1 MYSMTSI
8 ENIRS
13 QFPALGQS
21 VWGKP
26 LVYLDNGATSQ
37 KPQCVIDLVDR
48 MHCGANANVHRAMHK
63 LSDDATAL
71 YEGAREKVREF
82 INAPAREN
90 IIFTSGTTASIN
102 LVASSF
108 CRKFLGEGDEIII
121 SGDSHHS
128 NIVPWQMACQ
138 AAGASIKV
146 IPVLENGMWDME
158 AFRSLLGSRVKI
170 IAVEHISNVLGI
182 VNPIK
187 EIIGLAHAQ
196 GIPVLVDGAQ
206 GIVHCEVD
214 VQELDC
220 DFYAFSGHKIYAA
233 TGSGVL
239 YGKQEL
245 LEQMPPYMG
254 GGDMVDTVT
263 FEKTTYAP
271 LPLKF
276 EAGTP
281 NFIAQAS
288 LAPAL
293 EFAQSLREGE
303 IARVIEEQECA
314 IVEYLRSA
322 LQEIEGCT
330 IYGLPPVEEAAAGL
344 DAGLAGTAELG
355 ASGELGEP
363 ARFGEPGSKI
373 PLFSFNIQGCFPSDL
388 AQLLDKMG
396 VAVRTGLMC
405 CEPLMTRFGVTSM
418 VRVSFLPYN
427 TLEEAKYFIESLKR
441 AVRMLL

>member
-8 ENIRS
+8 DDIRS
-13 QFPALGQS
+13 RFPALGQM

-37 KPQCVIDLVDR
+37 KPQCVIDLVDK

-90 IIFTSGTTASIN
+90 IIFTGGTTASIN

-158 AFRSLLGSRVKI
+158 AFRNLLGGSVKI

-187 EIIGLAHAQ
+187 EVIDLAHSQ

-206 GIVHCEVD
+206 GIVHCKVD

-239 YGKQEL
+239 YGKQQL
-245 LEQMPPYMG
+245 LDQMPPYMG

-303 IARVIEEQECA
+303 IARVIEDQECA
-314 IVEYLRSA
+314 IVEYLRST

-330 IYGLPPVEEAAAGL
+330 IYGLPPV
-344 DAGLAGTAELG
+344 DGTSVVL
-355 ASGELGEP
+355 
-363 ARFGEPGSKI
+363 GEPGSKI

-427 TLEEAKYFIESLKR
+427 TLEEAKYFVASLKR

>member
-1 MYSMTSI
+1 MYSMNSI
-8 ENIRS
+8 DEIRG

-37 KPQCVIDLVDR
+37 KPQCVIDLVNK

-71 YEGAREKVREF
+71 YEGAREKVRQF

-108 CRKFLGEGDEIII
+108 CRKFLREGDEIII

-128 NIVPWQMACQ
+128 NIVPWQMACE

-146 IPVLENGMWDME
+146 IPVLDNGMWDME
-158 AFRSLLGSRVKI
+158 AFRGLLGDKVRIV
-170 IAVEHISNVLGI
+170 AVEHISNVLGI
-182 VNPIK
+182 VNPV
-187 EIIGLAHAQ
+187 EEVIGLAHAQ

-206 GIVHCEVD
+206 GIVHCKVD
-214 VQELDC
+214 VQEMDC
-220 DFYAFSGHKIYAA
+220 DFYVFSGHKIYAA
-233 TGSGVL
+233 TGSGIL
-239 YGKQEL
+239 YGKVEL

-263 FEKTTYAP
+263 FGKTTYAP

-293 EFAQSLREGE
+293 EFAQNLREGE
-303 IARVIEEQECA
+303 IAQVIELEERKIIA
-314 IVEYLRSA
+314 YLKEEF
-322 LQEIEGCT
+322 QKIDGCT
-330 IYGLPPVEEAAAGL
+330 VYGLGWMQQEGAAEPL
-344 DAGLAGTAELG
+344 WG
-355 ASGELGEP
+355 APGIFP
-363 ARFGEPGSKI
+363 EPGR
-373 PLFSFNIQGCFPSDL
+373 LYH
-388 AQLLDKMG
+388 
-396 VAVRTGLMC
+396 
-405 CEPLMTRFGVTSM
+405 TSC
-418 VRVSFLPYN
+418 R
-427 TLEEAKYFIESLKR
+427 
-441 AVRMLL
+441 

>member
-1 MYSMTSI
+1 MYSMNSI
-8 ENIRS
+8 EEIRG
-13 QFPALGQS
+13 QFPALEQK
-21 VWGKP
+21 VYGKP

-37 KPQCVIDLVDR
+37 KPQCVLDLLDL
-48 MHCGANANVHRAMHK
+48 MHKGANANVHRAMHK

-82 INAPAREN
+82 INAPHKES

-108 CRKFLGEGDEIII
+108 CRKFLKEGDEVIV

-128 NIVPWQMACQ
+128 NIVPWQLACE
-138 AAGASIKV
+138 AVGAVVKP
-146 IPVLENGMWDME
+146 IPVKENGELDLE
-158 AFRSLLGSRVKI
+158 AYKEMLNGRVKI
-170 IAVEHISNVLGI
+170 VAVEHISNVLGI
-182 VNPIK
+182 INPIK
-187 EIIGLAHAQ
+187 EVIDAAHGL

-206 GIVHCEVD
+206 GIVHAKVD

-220 DFYAFSGHKIYAA
+220 DFYVFSGHKIYAA

-239 YGKQEL
+239 YGRKEL
-245 LEQMPPYMG
+245 LEAMPPYMG

-263 FEKTTYAP
+263 FGKTTYAP

-288 LAPAL
+288 LKPAL
-293 EFAQSLREGE
+293 EFVQSLREGE
-303 IARVIEEQECA
+303 IAKVVEAEEKKIIA
-314 IVEYLRSA
+314 YLKEE
-322 LQEIEGCT
+322 LQKIEGCR
-330 IYGLPPVEEAAAGL
+330 IYGDV
-344 DAGLAGTAELG
+344 DG
-355 ASGELGEP
+355 A
-363 ARFGEPGSKI
+363 FGEPGSKI
-373 PLFSFNIQGCFPSDL
+373 PLFSFNIEGCFPSDL

-405 CEPLMTRFGVTSM
+405 CEPLMARFGVTSM

-427 TLEEAKYFIESLKR
+427 TLGEAEYFIASLQR
-441 AVRMLL
+441 AVRMLR

>member
-1 MYSMTSI
+1 MNSI
-8 ENIRS
+8 EEIRG
-13 QFPALGQS
+13 QFPALQQL
-21 VWGKP
+21 VYGKP

-37 KPQCVIDLVDR
+37 KPQCVIDLVDK
-48 MHCGANANVHRAMHK
+48 MHNGANANVHRAMHK

-108 CRKFLGEGDEIII
+108 CRKFLREGDEVIV

-128 NIVPWQMACQ
+128 NIVPWQLACES
-138 AAGASIKV
+138 AGAVVKA
-146 IPVLENGMWDME
+146 IPVLECGELDME
-158 AFRSLLGSRVKI
+158 AYKGMLSGKVKI
-170 IAVEHISNVLGI
+170 VAVEHISNVLGI
-182 VNPIK
+182 VNPVK
-187 EIIGLAHAQ
+187 EVIDCAHAQ

-206 GIVHCEVD
+206 GIVHAKVD

-239 YGKQEL
+239 YGRKEL
-245 LEQMPPYMG
+245 LEAMPPYMG

-288 LAPAL
+288 LAPAV

-303 IARVIEEQECA
+303 IAAVVEAEEKKIIA
-314 IVEYLRSA
+314 YLREE
-322 LQEIEGCT
+322 LQKIEGCR
-330 IYGLPPVEEAAAGL
+330 IYGVPEA
-344 DAGLAGTAELG
+344 DDVELG
-355 ASGELGEP
+355 M
-363 ARFGEPGSKI
+363 PGSKI
-373 PLFSFNIQGCFPSDL
+373 PLFSFNIEGCFPSDL

-405 CEPLMTRFGVTSM
+405 CEPLMARFGVTSM

-427 TLEEAKYFIESLKR
+427 TLQEAEYFIASLHR
-441 AVRMLL
+441 AVRMLR

>member
-1 MYSMTSI
+1 MYSMNSI
-8 ENIRS
+8 EEIRG
-13 QFPALGQS
+13 QFPALQQL
-21 VWGKP
+21 VYGKP

-37 KPQCVIDLVDR
+37 KPLCVIDLVDR
-48 MHCGANANVHRAMHK
+48 MHKGANANVHRAMHK

-82 INAPAREN
+82 VNAPGREN

-108 CRKFLGEGDEIII
+108 CRKFLKEGDEVIV

-128 NIVPWQMACQ
+128 NIVPWQLACE
-138 AAGASIKV
+138 AAGAV
-146 IPVLENGMWDME
+146 VRPIPVKENGELDME
-158 AFRSLLGSRVKI
+158 AYKEMLSGRVKI
-170 IAVEHISNVLGI
+170 VAVEHISNVLGI
-182 VNPIK
+182 INPIK
-187 EIIGLAHAQ
+187 EVIDAAHVL

-206 GIVHCEVD
+206 GIVHAKVD

-220 DFYAFSGHKIYAA
+220 DFYVFSGHKIYAA

-239 YGKQEL
+239 YGKKEL
-245 LEQMPPYMG
+245 LEAMPPYMG

-263 FEKTTYAP
+263 FGKTTYAP

-288 LAPAL
+288 LKPAL

-303 IARVIEEQECA
+303 IAKVVEAEEKKIIA
-314 IVEYLRSA
+314 YLKEE
-322 LQEIEGCT
+322 LQKIEGCR
-330 IYGLPPVEEAAAGL
+330 IYGDV
-344 DAGLAGTAELG
+344 DG
-355 ASGELGEP
+355 A
-363 ARFGEPGSKI
+363 FGEPGSKI
-373 PLFSFNIQGCFPSDL
+373 PLFSFNIEGCFPSDL

-405 CEPLMTRFGVTSM
+405 CEPLMARFGVTSM

-427 TLEEAKYFIESLKR
+427 TLGEAEYFIASLQR
-441 AVRMLL
+441 AARMLR

>member
-1 MYSMTSI
+1 MYSMKTV
-8 ENIRS
+8 EDIRT
-13 QFPALGQS
+13 QFPALQQS
-21 VWGKP
+21 VYGKP

-37 KPQCVIDLVDR
+37 KPQCVIDLVDG
-48 MHCGANANVHRAMHK
+48 MHKGANANVHRAMHK

-71 YEGAREKVREF
+71 YEGAREKVRQF
-82 INAPAREN
+82 INAPGREN

-108 CRKFLGEGDEIII
+108 CRKFVGEGDVVLV

-128 NIVPWQMACQ
+128 NIVPWQLACE
-138 AAGASIKV
+138 AAGASVKA
-146 IPVLENGMWDME
+146 IPVLESGELDIE
-158 AFRSLLGSRVKI
+158 AYKELLSGSRVKI
-170 IAVEHISNVLGI
+170 VAVEHISNVMGI
-182 VNPIK
+182 VNPVK
-187 EIIGLAHAQ
+187 EMTALAHAQ

-206 GIVHCEVD
+206 GIVHARVD
-214 VQELDC
+214 VQDMDC

-239 YGKQEL
+239 YGRREL
-245 LEQMPPYMG
+245 LEAMPPYMG

-271 LPLKF
+271 LPLKY

-303 IARVIEEQECA
+303 IARVVEEQEKS
-314 IVEYLRSA
+314 IIEYLRVA
-322 LQEIEGCT
+322 LQEIEGCR
-330 IYGLPPVEEAAAGL
+330 IYGLPAREDV
-344 DAGLAGTAELG
+344 ELG
-355 ASGELGEP
+355 M
-363 ARFGEPGSKI
+363 PGSKI
-373 PLFSFNIQGCFPSDL
+373 PLFSFNIEGCFPSDL

-396 VAVRTGLMC
+396 IAVRTGLMC
-405 CEPLMTRFGVTSM
+405 CEPLMARFGVTSM

-427 TLEEAKYFIESLKR
+427 TLQEAEYFIASLKR
-441 AVRMLL
+441 AARMLR

>member
-1 MYSMTSI
+1 
-8 ENIRS
+8 
-13 QFPALGQS
+13 
-21 VWGKP
+21 
-26 LVYLDNGATSQ
+26 
-37 KPQCVIDLVDR
+37 
-48 MHCGANANVHRAMHK
+48 MHK

-82 INAPAREN
+82 VNAPGREN

-108 CRKFLGEGDEIII
+108 CRKFLKEGDEVIV

-128 NIVPWQMACQ
+128 NIVPWQLACE
-138 AAGASIKV
+138 AAGAV
-146 IPVLENGMWDME
+146 VRPIPVKENGELDME
-158 AFRSLLGSRVKI
+158 AYRNMLSGRVKI
-170 IAVEHISNVLGI
+170 VAVEHISNVLGI
-182 VNPIK
+182 INPIK
-187 EIIGLAHAQ
+187 EMIDAAHAL

-206 GIVHCEVD
+206 GIVHAKVD

-220 DFYAFSGHKIYAA
+220 DFYVFSGHKIYAA

-239 YGKQEL
+239 YGRKEL
-245 LEQMPPYMG
+245 LEAMPPYMG

-263 FEKTTYAP
+263 FGKTTYAP

-288 LAPAL
+288 LKPAL

-303 IARVIEEQECA
+303 IAKVVEAEEKKIIA
-314 IVEYLRSA
+314 YLKEE
-322 LQEIEGCT
+322 LQKIEGCR
-330 IYGLPPVEEAAAGL
+330 IYGDV
-344 DAGLAGTAELG
+344 DG
-355 ASGELGEP
+355 A
-363 ARFGEPGSKI
+363 FGEPGSKI
-373 PLFSFNIQGCFPSDL
+373 PLFSFNIEGCFPSDL

-405 CEPLMTRFGVTSM
+405 CEPLMARFGVTSM

-427 TLEEAKYFIESLKR
+427 TLGEAEYFIASLQR
-441 AVRMLL
+441 AARMLR

>member
-1 MYSMTSI
+1 MYRMNSI
-8 ENIRS
+8 EEIRG
-13 QFPALGQS
+13 QFPALKQL
-21 VWGKP
+21 VYGKP

-37 KPQCVIDLVDR
+37 KPLCVIDLVDR
-48 MHCGANANVHRAMHK
+48 MHKGANANVHRAMHK

-82 INAPAREN
+82 INARHKES

-108 CRKFLGEGDEIII
+108 CRKFLKEGDEVIV

-128 NIVPWQMACQ
+128 NIVPWQLACE
-138 AAGASIKV
+138 AAGAV
-146 IPVLENGMWDME
+146 VRPIPVKENGELDME
-158 AFRSLLGSRVKI
+158 AYREMLNGRVKI
-170 IAVEHISNVLGI
+170 VAVEHISNVLGI
-182 VNPIK
+182 INPIK
-187 EIIGLAHAQ
+187 EVIDAAHAL

-206 GIVHCEVD
+206 GIVHAKVD

-220 DFYAFSGHKIYAA
+220 DFYVFSGHKIYAA

-239 YGKQEL
+239 YGRKEL
-245 LEQMPPYMG
+245 LEAMPP
-254 GGDMVDTVT
+254 GDMVDTVT
-263 FEKTTYAP
+263 FGKTTYAP

-288 LAPAL
+288 LKPAL

-303 IARVIEEQECA
+303 IAKVVEAEEKKIIA
-314 IVEYLRSA
+314 YLKEE
-322 LQEIEGCT
+322 LQKIEGCR
-330 IYGLPPVEEAAAGL
+330 IYGDV
-344 DAGLAGTAELG
+344 DG
-355 ASGELGEP
+355 A
-363 ARFGEPGSKI
+363 FGEPGSKI
-373 PLFSFNIQGCFPSDL
+373 PLFSFNIEGCFPSDL

-405 CEPLMTRFGVTSM
+405 CEPLMARFGVTSM

-427 TLEEAKYFIESLKR
+427 TLGEAEYFIASLQR
-441 AVRMLL
+441 AARMLR

>member
-1 MYSMTSI
+1 MYSMNSI
-8 ENIRS
+8 EEIRG
-13 QFPALGQS
+13 QFPALEQK
-21 VWGKP
+21 VYGKP

-37 KPQCVIDLVDR
+37 KPQCVLDLLDL
-48 MHCGANANVHRAMHK
+48 MHKGANANVHRAMHK

-82 INAPAREN
+82 INARHKES

-108 CRKFLGEGDEIII
+108 CRKFLKEGDEVIV

-128 NIVPWQMACQ
+128 NIVPWQLACE
-138 AAGASIKV
+138 AAGAV
-146 IPVLENGMWDME
+146 VRPIPVKENGELDME
-158 AFRSLLGSRVKI
+158 AYKEMLSGRVKI
-170 IAVEHISNVLGI
+170 VAVEHISNVLGI
-182 VNPIK
+182 INPIK
-187 EIIGLAHAQ
+187 EVIDAAHAL

-206 GIVHCEVD
+206 GIVHAKVD

-220 DFYAFSGHKIYAA
+220 DFYVFSGHKIYAA

-239 YGKQEL
+239 YGRKEL
-245 LEQMPPYMG
+245 LEAMPPYMG

-263 FEKTTYAP
+263 FGKTTYAP

-288 LAPAL
+288 LKPAL

-303 IARVIEEQECA
+303 IAKVVEAEEKKIIA
-314 IVEYLRSA
+314 YLKEE
-322 LQEIEGCT
+322 LQKIEGCR
-330 IYGLPPVEEAAAGL
+330 IYGDV
-344 DAGLAGTAELG
+344 DG
-355 ASGELGEP
+355 A
-363 ARFGEPGSKI
+363 FGEPGSKI
-373 PLFSFNIQGCFPSDL
+373 PLFSFNIEGCFPSDL

-405 CEPLMTRFGVTSM
+405 CEPLMASFGVTSM

-427 TLEEAKYFIESLKR
+427 TLGEAEYFIASLQR
-441 AVRMLL
+441 AARMLR

>member
-1 MYSMTSI
+1 MNSI
-8 ENIRS
+8 EEIRG
-13 QFPALGQS
+13 QFPALQQL
-21 VWGKP
+21 VYGKP

-37 KPQCVIDLVDR
+37 KPQCVIDLVDK
-48 MHCGANANVHRAMHK
+48 MHNGANANVHRAMHK

-108 CRKFLGEGDEIII
+108 CRKFLKEGDEVIV

-128 NIVPWQMACQ
+128 NIVPWQLACE
-138 AAGASIKV
+138 AAGAVVKA
-146 IPVLENGMWDME
+146 IPVLECGELDME
-158 AFRSLLGSRVKI
+158 AYKGMLSGKVKI
-170 IAVEHISNVLGI
+170 VAVEHISNVLGI
-182 VNPIK
+182 VNPVK
-187 EIIGLAHAQ
+187 EVIDCAHAQ

-206 GIVHCEVD
+206 GIVHAKVD

-239 YGKQEL
+239 YGRKEL
-245 LEQMPPYMG
+245 LEAMPPYMG

-303 IARVIEEQECA
+303 IAAVVEAEEKKIIA
-314 IVEYLRSA
+314 YLTEQ
-322 LQEIEGCT
+322 LQKIEGCR
-330 IYGLPPVEEAAAGL
+330 IYGLPEA
-344 DAGLAGTAELG
+344 DDVELG
-355 ASGELGEP
+355 M
-363 ARFGEPGSKI
+363 PGSKI
-373 PLFSFNIQGCFPSDL
+373 PLFSFNIEGCFPSDL

-405 CEPLMTRFGVTSM
+405 CEPLMARFGVTSM

-427 TLEEAKYFIESLKR
+427 TLQEAEYFIASLHR
-441 AVRMLL
+441 AVRMLR

>member
-1 MYSMTSI
+1 MCSMKSI
-8 ENIRS
+8 EDIRGN
-13 QFPALGQS
+13 FPALQQS

-63 LSDDATAL
+63 LSDEATAL

-108 CRKFLGEGDEIII
+108 CRKFLREGDKVMI

-128 NIVPWQMACQ
+128 NIVPWQMACE
-138 AAGASIKV
+138 AVGASIVV
-146 IPVLENGMWDME
+146 IPVKDNGELDME
-158 AFRSLLGSRVKI
+158 EFHRLLDEKVKI
-170 IAVEHISNVLGI
+170 VAVEHISNVLGL
-182 VNPIK
+182 VNPVK
-187 EIIGLAHAQ
+187 EVIEAAHSKGAA
-196 GIPVLVDGAQ
+196 VLVDGAQ
-206 GIVHCEVD
+206 GVVHCKVD
-214 VQELDC
+214 VQEMDC
-220 DFYAFSGHKIYAA
+220 DFYVFSGHKIYAT
-233 TGSGVL
+233 TGSGVV
-239 YGKQEL
+239 YGKKEL
-245 LEQMPPYMG
+245 LEAMPPYMG

-303 IARVIEEQECA
+303 IAEVIEAEERKIIA
-314 IVEYLRSA
+314 YLKDE
-322 LQEIEGCT
+322 LQKIEGCT
-330 IYGLPPVEEAAAGL
+330 VYGLGWMQQE
-344 DAGLAGTAELG
+344 GTAEPQWG
-355 ASGELGEP
+355 A
-363 ARFGEPGSKI
+363 PGSKI
-373 PLFSFNIQGCFPSDL
+373 PLFSFNIEGCFPSDL

-427 TLEEAKYFIESLKR
+427 TLKEAEYFIASLQR
-441 AVRMLL
+441 AVRMLR

>member
-1 MYSMTSI
+1 MKSI
-8 ENIRS
+8 EDIRGN
-13 QFPALGQS
+13 FPALQQN

-63 LSDDATAL
+63 LSDEATAL

-108 CRKFLGEGDEIII
+108 CRKFLREGDKVMI

-128 NIVPWQMACQ
+128 NIVPWQMACEM
-138 AAGASIKV
+138 AGASIVV
-146 IPVLENGMWDME
+146 IPVKDNGELDME
-158 AFRSLLGSRVKI
+158 EFHRLLDEKVKI
-170 IAVEHISNVLGI
+170 VAVEHISNVLGL
-182 VNPIK
+182 VNPVK
-187 EIIGLAHAQ
+187 EVIEAAHSKGAA
-196 GIPVLVDGAQ
+196 VLVDGAQ
-206 GIVHCEVD
+206 GIVHCKVD

-220 DFYAFSGHKIYAA
+220 DFYVFSGHKIYAT
-233 TGSGVL
+233 TGSGVV
-239 YGKQEL
+239 YGKKEL
-245 LEQMPPYMG
+245 LEAMPPYMG

-293 EFAQSLREGE
+293 EFAKSLREGE
-303 IARVIEEQECA
+303 IAQVIEAEERKIIA
-314 IVEYLRSA
+314 YLKEE
-322 LQEIEGCT
+322 LLKIEGCT
-330 IYGLPPVEEAAAGL
+330 VYGLGWMQQEGAAEPQL
-344 DAGLAGTAELG
+344 GT
-355 ASGELGEP
+355 
-363 ARFGEPGSKI
+363 PGSKI
-373 PLFSFNIQGCFPSDL
+373 PLFSFNIEGCFPSDL

-405 CEPLMTRFGVTSM
+405 CEPLMARFGVTSM

-427 TLEEAKYFIESLKR
+427 TLQEAEHFIASLHR
-441 AVRMLL
+441 AVRMLR

>member
-1 MYSMTSI
+1 MYSMNSI
-8 ENIRS
+8 EEIRG
-13 QFPALGQS
+13 QFPALEQK
-21 VWGKP
+21 VYGKP

-37 KPQCVIDLVDR
+37 KPQCVLDLLDL
-48 MHCGANANVHRAMHK
+48 MHKGANANVHRAMHK

-82 INAPAREN
+82 INAQHKES

-108 CRKFLGEGDEIII
+108 CRKFLKEGDEVIV

-128 NIVPWQMACQ
+128 NIVPWQLACE
-138 AAGASIKV
+138 AAGAV
-146 IPVLENGMWDME
+146 VRPIPVKENGELDME
-158 AFRSLLGSRVKI
+158 AYKEMLNGRVKI
-170 IAVEHISNVLGI
+170 VAVEHISNVLGI
-182 VNPIK
+182 INPIK
-187 EIIGLAHAQ
+187 EVIDAAHEL

-206 GIVHCEVD
+206 GIVHAKVD

-220 DFYAFSGHKIYAA
+220 DFYVFSGHKIYAA

-239 YGKQEL
+239 YGRKEL
-245 LEQMPPYMG
+245 LEAMPPYMG

-263 FEKTTYAP
+263 FGKTTYAP

-288 LAPAL
+288 LKPAL

-303 IARVIEEQECA
+303 IAKVVEAEEKKIIA
-314 IVEYLRSA
+314 YLKGE
-322 LQEIEGCT
+322 LQKIGGCR
-330 IYGLPPVEEAAAGL
+330 IYGDV
-344 DAGLAGTAELG
+344 DG
-355 ASGELGEP
+355 A
-363 ARFGEPGSKI
+363 FGEPGSKI
-373 PLFSFNIQGCFPSDL
+373 PLFSFNIEGCFPSDL

-405 CEPLMTRFGVTSM
+405 CEPLMARFGVTSM

-427 TLEEAKYFIESLKR
+427 TLGEAEYFIASLQR
-441 AVRMLL
+441 AVRMLR

>member
-1 MYSMTSI
+1 MNSI
-8 ENIRS
+8 EEIRGE
-13 QFPALGQS
+13 FPALQQL
-21 VWGKP
+21 VYGKP

-48 MHCGANANVHRAMHK
+48 MHNGANANVHRAMHK
-63 LSDDATAL
+63 LSDDATSL

-82 INAPAREN
+82 INAPGREN

-108 CRKFLGEGDEIII
+108 CRKFLSEGDEVIV

-128 NIVPWQMACQ
+128 NIVPWQLACQ
-138 AAGASIKV
+138 AAGATVKP
-146 IPVLENGMWDME
+146 IPVLENGELDME
-158 AFRSLLGSRVKI
+158 AYRNMLSGRVKI
-170 IAVEHISNVLGI
+170 VAVEHISNVLGI
-182 VNPIK
+182 ISPVK
-187 EIIGLAHAQ
+187 EVIDAAHAL

-206 GIVHCEVD
+206 GIVHAKVD

-220 DFYAFSGHKIYAA
+220 DFYVFSGHKIYAA

-239 YGKQEL
+239 YGKKEL
-245 LEQMPPYMG
+245 LEAMPPYMG

-303 IARVIEEQECA
+303 IASVVEAEEKKIIA
-314 IVEYLRSA
+314 YLREE
-322 LQEIEGCT
+322 LQKIEGCR
-330 IYGLPPVEEAAAGL
+330 IYG
-344 DAGLAGTAELG
+344 DADG
-355 ASGELGEP
+355 A
-363 ARFGEPGSKI
+363 FGEPGSKI
-373 PLFSFNIQGCFPSDL
+373 PLFSFTIEGCFPSDL

-427 TLEEAKYFIESLKR
+427 TLQEAEYFIKSLHR
-441 AVRMLL
+441 AVRMLR

>member
-1 MYSMTSI
+1 MNSI
-8 ENIRS
+8 EEIRG
-13 QFPALGQS
+13 QFPALQQL
-21 VWGKP
+21 VYGKP

-37 KPQCVIDLVDR
+37 KPQCVIDLVDK
-48 MHCGANANVHRAMHK
+48 MHNGANANVHRAMHK

-108 CRKFLGEGDEIII
+108 CRKFLREGDEVIV

-128 NIVPWQMACQ
+128 NIVPWQLACES
-138 AAGASIKV
+138 AGAVVKA
-146 IPVLENGMWDME
+146 IPVLECGELDME
-158 AFRSLLGSRVKI
+158 AYKGMLSGKVKI
-170 IAVEHISNVLGI
+170 VAVEHISNVLGI
-182 VNPIK
+182 VNPVK
-187 EIIGLAHAQ
+187 EVIDCAHAQ

-206 GIVHCEVD
+206 GIVHAKVD

-239 YGKQEL
+239 YGRKEL
-245 LEQMPPYMG
+245 LEAMPPYMG

-303 IARVIEEQECA
+303 IAAVVEAEEKKIIA
-314 IVEYLRSA
+314 YLREE
-322 LQEIEGCT
+322 LQKIEGCR
-330 IYGLPPVEEAAAGL
+330 IYGVPEA
-344 DAGLAGTAELG
+344 DDVELG
-355 ASGELGEP
+355 M
-363 ARFGEPGSKI
+363 PGSKI
-373 PLFSFNIQGCFPSDL
+373 PLFSFNIEGCFPSDL

-405 CEPLMTRFGVTSM
+405 CEPLMARFGVTSM

-427 TLEEAKYFIESLKR
+427 TLQEAEYFIASLHR
-441 AVRMLL
+441 AVRMLR

>member
-1 MYSMTSI
+1 MKSI
-8 ENIRS
+8 EDIRGN
-13 QFPALGQS
+13 FPALQQS

-37 KPQCVIDLVDR
+37 KPQCVIDLVDK

-63 LSDDATAL
+63 LSDEATVL

-108 CRKFLGEGDEIII
+108 CRKFLREGDKVMI

-128 NIVPWQMACQ
+128 NIVPWQMACE
-138 AAGASIKV
+138 AAGASV
-146 IPVLENGMWDME
+146 VAIPVKDNGELDME
-158 AFRSLLGSRVKI
+158 EFHKLLDEKVKI
-170 IAVEHISNVLGI
+170 VAVEHISNVLGL
-182 VNPIK
+182 VNPVK
-187 EIIGLAHAQ
+187 EVIEAAHSKGAA
-196 GIPVLVDGAQ
+196 VLVDGAQ
-206 GIVHCEVD
+206 GIVHCKVD
-214 VQELDC
+214 VQEMDC
-220 DFYAFSGHKIYAA
+220 DFYVFSGHKIYAT
-233 TGSGVL
+233 TGSGVV
-239 YGKQEL
+239 YGKKEL
-245 LEQMPPYMG
+245 LEAMPPYMG

-303 IARVIEEQECA
+303 IAEVIEAEERKIIA
-314 IVEYLRSA
+314 YLKEE
-322 LQEIEGCT
+322 LQKIEGCT
-330 IYGLPPVEEAAAGL
+330 VYGLGWMQQEGAA
-344 DAGLAGTAELG
+344 EPQWG
-355 ASGELGEP
+355 A
-363 ARFGEPGSKI
+363 PGSKI
-373 PLFSFNIQGCFPSDL
+373 PLFSFNIEGCFPSDL

-427 TLEEAKYFIESLKR
+427 TLKEAEYFIASLLR
-441 AVRMLL
+441 AVRMLR

>member
-1 MYSMTSI
+1 MYSMNTI
-8 ENIRS
+8 EEIRS
-13 QFPALGQS
+13 QFPALQQL
-21 VWGKP
+21 VYGKP

-37 KPQCVIDLVDR
+37 KPQCVIDLVER
-48 MHCGANANVHRAMHK
+48 MHTGANANVHRAMHK

-71 YEGAREKVREF
+71 YEGARERVRQF

-108 CRKFLGEGDEIII
+108 CRKFVGEGDVVLV

-128 NIVPWQMACQ
+128 NIVPWQLACQ
-138 AAGASIKV
+138 ACGAAVKA
-146 IPVLENGMWDME
+146 IPVLEDGRLDME
-158 AFRSLLGSRVKI
+158 AYRGMLSGRVKI
-170 IAVEHISNVLGI
+170 VAVEHISNVLGI
-182 VNPIK
+182 VNPVG
-187 EIIGLAHAQ
+187 EIIALAHAQ
-196 GIPVLVDGAQ
+196 EIPVLVDGAQ
-206 GIVHCEVD
+206 GIVHAKVD
-214 VQELDC
+214 VQEMDC

-239 YGKQEL
+239 YGRQEL
-245 LEQMPPYMG
+245 LEAMPPYMG

-263 FEKTTYAP
+263 FERTTYAP

-303 IARVIEEQECA
+303 IAGVVEDQERA
-314 IVEYLRSA
+314 IIEYLKGA
-322 LQEIEGCT
+322 LLGIEGCR
-330 IYGLPPVEEAAAGL
+330 IYGLPEEASGVAGV
-344 DAGLAGTAELG
+344 ASG
-355 ASGELGEP
+355 ASGTALGVSGV
-363 ARFGEPGSKI
+363 ALGEPGSKI
-373 PLFSFNIQGCFPSDL
+373 PLFSFNIEGCFPSDL

-418 VRVSFLPYN
+418 VRASFLPYN
-427 TLEEAKYFIESLKR
+427 TLQEAEYFVASLQR
-441 AVRMLL
+441 AVRMLR

>member
-1 MYSMTSI
+1 MYSMNSI
-8 ENIRS
+8 EEIRG
-13 QFPALGQS
+13 QFPALEQK
-21 VWGKP
+21 VYGKP

-37 KPQCVIDLVDR
+37 KPQCVLDLLDL
-48 MHCGANANVHRAMHK
+48 MHKGANANVHRAMHK

-82 INAPAREN
+82 INARHKES

-108 CRKFLGEGDEIII
+108 CRKFLKEGDEVIV

-128 NIVPWQMACQ
+128 NIVPWQLACE
-138 AAGASIKV
+138 AAGAV
-146 IPVLENGMWDME
+146 VRPIPVKENGELDME
-158 AFRSLLGSRVKI
+158 AYREMLSGRVKI
-170 IAVEHISNVLGI
+170 VAVEHISNVLGVI
-182 VNPIK
+182 NPIK
-187 EIIGLAHAQ
+187 EVIDAAHAL

-206 GIVHCEVD
+206 GIVHAKVD

-220 DFYAFSGHKIYAA
+220 DFYVFSGHKIYAA

-239 YGKQEL
+239 YGRKEL
-245 LEQMPPYMG
+245 LEAMPPYMG

-263 FEKTTYAP
+263 FGKTTYAP

-288 LAPAL
+288 LKPAL

-303 IARVIEEQECA
+303 IAKVVEAEEKKIIA
-314 IVEYLRSA
+314 YLKEE
-322 LQEIEGCT
+322 LQKIEGCR
-330 IYGLPPVEEAAAGL
+330 IYGDV
-344 DAGLAGTAELG
+344 DG
-355 ASGELGEP
+355 A
-363 ARFGEPGSKI
+363 FGEPGSKI
-373 PLFSFNIQGCFPSDL
+373 PLFSFNIEGCFPSDL

-405 CEPLMTRFGVTSM
+405 CEPLMARFGVTSM

-427 TLEEAKYFIESLKR
+427 TLGEAEYFIASLQR
-441 AVRMLL
+441 AARMLR

>member
-1 MYSMTSI
+1 MYSMRSI
-8 ENIRS
+8 EDIRS
-13 QFPALGQS
+13 QFPALQQK
-21 VWGKP
+21 VYGKP

-37 KPQCVIDLVDR
+37 KPQCVIDLVDK
-48 MHCGANANVHRAMHK
+48 MHNGANANVHRAMHK

-102 LVASSF
+102 LVASSY
-108 CRKFLGEGDEIII
+108 CRRFLKEGDQVIV
-121 SGDSHHS
+121 SSDSHHS
-128 NIVPWQMACQ
+128 NIVPWQMACE
-138 AAGASIKV
+138 AAGALLKV
-146 IPVLENGMWDME
+146 IPVLDSGEWDMD
-158 AFRSLLGSRVKI
+158 AFRSMELDKVKI

-187 EIIGLAHAQ
+187 EVINLAHAK
-196 GIPVLVDGAQ
+196 GVPVLVDGAQ
-206 GIVHCEVD
+206 GIVHAKVD

-220 DFYAFSGHKIYAA
+220 DFYVFSGHKIYAT

-239 YGKQEL
+239 YGKREL
-245 LEQMPPYMG
+245 LESMPPYMG

-293 EFAQSLREGE
+293 EFAQNLRKDGIAKVIEAEEEKIIAYLREELLKIDGCRVYGDPAGE
-303 IARVIEEQECA
+303 EDK
-314 IVEYLRSA
+314 L
-322 LQEIEGCT
+322 
-330 IYGLPPVEEAAAGL
+330 
-344 DAGLAGTAELG
+344 
-355 ASGELGEP
+355 SG
-363 ARFGEPGSKI
+363 RKI
-373 PLFSFNIQGCFPSDL
+373 PLFSFTIEGCFPSDL

-427 TLEEAKYFIESLKR
+427 TLQEAEHFMASLHR
-441 AVRMLL
+441 AVRMLR

>member
-1 MYSMTSI
+1 MKSI
-8 ENIRS
+8 EDIRGN
-13 QFPALGQS
+13 FPALQQN

-37 KPQCVIDLVDR
+37 KPQCVIDLVDK

-63 LSDDATAL
+63 LSDEATAL

-90 IIFTSGTTASIN
+90 VIFTSGTTASIN

-108 CRKFLGEGDEIII
+108 CRKFLREGDKVMI

-128 NIVPWQMACQ
+128 NIVPWQMACEM
-138 AAGASIKV
+138 AGASIVV
-146 IPVLENGMWDME
+146 IPVKDNGELDME
-158 AFRSLLGSRVKI
+158 EFHRLLDEKVKI
-170 IAVEHISNVLGI
+170 VAVEHISNVLGL
-182 VNPIK
+182 VNPVK
-187 EIIGLAHAQ
+187 EMIEAAHNKGAA
-196 GIPVLVDGAQ
+196 VLVDGAQ
-206 GIVHCEVD
+206 GIVHCKVD

-220 DFYAFSGHKIYAA
+220 DFYVFSGHKIYAT
-233 TGSGVL
+233 TGSGVV
-239 YGKQEL
+239 YGKKEL
-245 LEQMPPYMG
+245 LEAMPPYMG

-293 EFAQSLREGE
+293 EFAQGLREGE
-303 IARVIEEQECA
+303 IAKVIEAEEKKIIA
-314 IVEYLRSA
+314 YLKEE
-322 LQEIEGCT
+322 LLKIEGCT
-330 IYGLPPVEEAAAGL
+330 VYGLGWMQQEGAAEPQW
-344 DAGLAGTAELG
+344 GT
-355 ASGELGEP
+355 
-363 ARFGEPGSKI
+363 PGSKI
-373 PLFSFNIQGCFPSDL
+373 PLFSFNIEGCFPSDL

-427 TLEEAKYFIESLKR
+427 TLQEAEHFIASLHR
-441 AVRMLL
+441 AVRMLR

>member
-1 MYSMTSI
+1 MYSMNSI
-8 ENIRS
+8 EEIRG
-13 QFPALGQS
+13 QFPALEQK
-21 VWGKP
+21 VYGKP

-37 KPQCVIDLVDR
+37 KPQCVLDLLDL
-48 MHCGANANVHRAMHK
+48 MHKGANANVHRAMHK

-82 INAPAREN
+82 INARHKES

-108 CRKFLGEGDEIII
+108 CRKFLKEGDEVIV

-128 NIVPWQMACQ
+128 NIVPWQLACE
-138 AAGASIKV
+138 AAGAV
-146 IPVLENGMWDME
+146 VRPIPVKENGELDME
-158 AFRSLLGSRVKI
+158 AYKEMLNGRVKI
-170 IAVEHISNVLGI
+170 VAVEHISNVLGI
-182 VNPIK
+182 INPIK
-187 EIIGLAHAQ
+187 EVIDAAHAL

-206 GIVHCEVD
+206 GIVHAKVD

-220 DFYAFSGHKIYAA
+220 DFYVFSGHKIYAA

-239 YGKQEL
+239 YGRKEL
-245 LEQMPPYMG
+245 LEAMPPYMG

-263 FEKTTYAP
+263 FGKTTYAP

-288 LAPAL
+288 LKPAL

-303 IARVIEEQECA
+303 IAKVVEAEEKKIIA
-314 IVEYLRSA
+314 YLKEE
-322 LQEIEGCT
+322 LQKIEGCR
-330 IYGLPPVEEAAAGL
+330 IYGDV
-344 DAGLAGTAELG
+344 DG
-355 ASGELGEP
+355 A
-363 ARFGEPGSKI
+363 FGEPGSKI
-373 PLFSFNIQGCFPSDL
+373 PLFSFNIEGCFPSDL

-405 CEPLMTRFGVTSM
+405 CEPLMASFGVTSM

-427 TLEEAKYFIESLKR
+427 TLGEAEYFIASLQR
-441 AVRMLL
+441 AARMLR

>member
-1 MYSMTSI
+1 MYSMKTV
-8 ENIRS
+8 EDIRT
-13 QFPALGQS
+13 QFPALQQS
-21 VWGKP
+21 VYGKP
-26 LVYLDNGATSQ
+26 LVYLDNSATSQ
-37 KPQCVIDLVDR
+37 KPQCVIDLVDG
-48 MHCGANANVHRAMHK
+48 MHKGANANVHRAMHK

-71 YEGAREKVREF
+71 YEGAREKVRQF
-82 INAPAREN
+82 INAPGREN

-108 CRKFLGEGDEIII
+108 CRKFVGEGDVILV

-128 NIVPWQMACQ
+128 NIVPWQLACE
-138 AAGASIKV
+138 AAGASVKA
-146 IPVLENGMWDME
+146 IPVLESGELDIE
-158 AFRSLLGSRVKI
+158 AYKELLSGSRVKI
-170 IAVEHISNVLGI
+170 VAVEHISNVMGI
-182 VNPIK
+182 VNPVK
-187 EIIGLAHAQ
+187 EMTALAHAQ

-206 GIVHCEVD
+206 GIVHARVD
-214 VQELDC
+214 VQDMDC

-239 YGKQEL
+239 YGRREL
-245 LEQMPPYMG
+245 LEAMPPYMG

-271 LPLKF
+271 LPLKY

-303 IARVIEEQECA
+303 IASVVEEQERS
-314 IVEYLRSA
+314 IIEYLKVA
-322 LQEIEGCT
+322 LQEIEGCR
-330 IYGLPPVEEAAAGL
+330 IYGLPQRGDVEPGM
-344 DAGLAGTAELG
+344 
-355 ASGELGEP
+355 
-363 ARFGEPGSKI
+363 PGSKI
-373 PLFSFNIQGCFPSDL
+373 PVFSFNIEGCFPSDL

-405 CEPLMTRFGVTSM
+405 CEPLMARFGVTSM
-418 VRVSFLPYN
+418 VRASFLPYN
-427 TLEEAKYFIESLKR
+427 TMQEAEYFIASLKR
-441 AVRMLL
+441 AVRMLR

>member
-1 MYSMTSI
+1 MYSMNSI
-8 ENIRS
+8 EEIRG
-13 QFPALGQS
+13 QFPALQQL
-21 VWGKP
+21 VYGKP

-37 KPQCVIDLVDR
+37 KPLCVIDLVDR
-48 MHCGANANVHRAMHK
+48 MHKGANANVHRAMHK

-82 INAPAREN
+82 VNAPGREN

-108 CRKFLGEGDEIII
+108 CRKFLKEGDEVIV

-128 NIVPWQMACQ
+128 NIVPWQLACQ
-138 AAGASIKV
+138 AAGAVVKP
-146 IPVLENGMWDME
+146 IPVKENGELDME
-158 AFRSLLGSRVKI
+158 AYRNMLSGRVKI
-170 IAVEHISNVLGI
+170 VAVEHISNVLGI
-182 VNPIK
+182 INPIK
-187 EIIGLAHAQ
+187 EVIDAAHVL

-206 GIVHCEVD
+206 GIVHAKVD

-220 DFYAFSGHKIYAA
+220 DFYVFSGHKIYAA

-239 YGKQEL
+239 YGRREL
-245 LEQMPPYMG
+245 LEAMPPYMG

-288 LAPAL
+288 LKPAL

-303 IARVIEEQECA
+303 TAQVVEAEEKKIIA
-314 IVEYLRSA
+314 YLREELSK
-322 LQEIEGCT
+322 IEGCRV
-330 IYGLPPVEEAAAGL
+330 YG
-344 DAGLAGTAELG
+344 DADG
-355 ASGELGEP
+355 A
-363 ARFGEPGSKI
+363 FGEPGSKI
-373 PLFSFNIQGCFPSDL
+373 PLFSFNIDGCFPSDL

-405 CEPLMTRFGVTSM
+405 CEPLMARFGVTSM

-427 TLEEAKYFIESLKR
+427 TLQEAEYFMASLQR
-441 AVRMLL
+441 AARMLR

>member
-1 MYSMTSI
+1 MYSMKSI
-8 ENIRS
+8 EDIRGN
-13 QFPALGQS
+13 FPALQQS

-37 KPQCVIDLVDR
+37 KPQCVIDLVDK
-48 MHCGANANVHRAMHK
+48 MHCGSNANVHRAMHK
-63 LSDDATAL
+63 LSDEATAL

-90 IIFTSGTTASIN
+90 VIFTSGTTASIN

-108 CRKFLGEGDEIII
+108 CRKFLKEGDKVMI

-128 NIVPWQMACQ
+128 NIVPWQMACEM
-138 AAGASIKV
+138 AGASIAV
-146 IPVLENGMWDME
+146 IPVKDNGELDME
-158 AFRSLLGSRVKI
+158 EFHRLLDDKVKI
-170 IAVEHISNVLGI
+170 VAVEHISNVLGL
-182 VNPIK
+182 VNPVK
-187 EIIGLAHAQ
+187 EIIEAAHSKGAA
-196 GIPVLVDGAQ
+196 VLVDGAQ
-206 GIVHCEVD
+206 GIVHCKVD

-220 DFYAFSGHKIYAA
+220 DFYVFSGHKIYAT
-233 TGSGVL
+233 TGSGAV
-239 YGKQEL
+239 YGKKEL
-245 LEQMPPYMG
+245 LEAMPPYMG

-293 EFAQSLREGE
+293 EFAQGLREGE
-303 IARVIEEQECA
+303 IAQIIEAEERKIIA
-314 IVEYLRSA
+314 YLKDE
-322 LQEIEGCT
+322 LQKIEGCT
-330 IYGLPPVEEAAAGL
+330 VYGLGWMQQEGAA
-344 DAGLAGTAELG
+344 EPQWG
-355 ASGELGEP
+355 A
-363 ARFGEPGSKI
+363 PGSKI
-373 PLFSFNIQGCFPSDL
+373 PLFSFNIEGCFPSDL

-405 CEPLMTRFGVTSM
+405 CEPLMARFGVTSM

-427 TLEEAKYFIESLKR
+427 TLQEAEHFIASLHR
-441 AVRMLL
+441 AVRMLR

>member
-1 MYSMTSI
+1 MKSI
-8 ENIRS
+8 EDIRGN
-13 QFPALGQS
+13 FPALQQS

-37 KPQCVIDLVDR
+37 KPQCVIDLVDK
-48 MHCGANANVHRAMHK
+48 MHCGSNANVHRAMHK
-63 LSDDATAL
+63 LSDEATAL

-90 IIFTSGTTASIN
+90 VIFTSGTTASIN

-108 CRKFLGEGDEIII
+108 CRKFLKEGDKVMI

-128 NIVPWQMACQ
+128 NIVPWQMACEM
-138 AAGASIKV
+138 AGASIVV
-146 IPVLENGMWDME
+146 IPVKDNGELDME
-158 AFRSLLGSRVKI
+158 EFHRLLDDKVKI
-170 IAVEHISNVLGI
+170 VAVEHISNVLGL
-182 VNPIK
+182 VNPVK
-187 EIIGLAHAQ
+187 EVIEAAHSKGAA
-196 GIPVLVDGAQ
+196 VLVDGAQ
-206 GIVHCEVD
+206 GIVHCKVD

-220 DFYAFSGHKIYAA
+220 DFYVFSGHKIYAT
-233 TGSGVL
+233 TGSGVV
-239 YGKQEL
+239 YGKKEL
-245 LEQMPPYMG
+245 LEAMPPYMG

-303 IARVIEEQECA
+303 IAQVIEAEERKIIA
-314 IVEYLRSA
+314 YLKDE
-322 LQEIEGCT
+322 LQKIEGCT
-330 IYGLPPVEEAAAGL
+330 VYGLGWMQQEGAA
-344 DAGLAGTAELG
+344 EPQWG
-355 ASGELGEP
+355 A
-363 ARFGEPGSKI
+363 PGSKI
-373 PLFSFNIQGCFPSDL
+373 PLFSFNIEGCFPSDL

-405 CEPLMTRFGVTSM
+405 CEPLMARFGVTSM

-427 TLEEAKYFIESLKR
+427 TLQEAEHFIASLHR
-441 AVRMLL
+441 AVRMLR